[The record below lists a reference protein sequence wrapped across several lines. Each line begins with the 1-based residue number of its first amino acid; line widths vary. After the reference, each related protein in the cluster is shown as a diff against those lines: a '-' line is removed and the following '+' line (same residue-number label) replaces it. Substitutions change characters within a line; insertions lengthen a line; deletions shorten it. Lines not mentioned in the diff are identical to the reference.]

1 MSSLVQK
8 SATTVA
14 MTNMISQQIRTN
26 GVHSETILDLL
37 SEIPRA
43 AFVPLEYQSLAYSD
57 TELPIGHQQMMLS
70 PMLEAKIMQNLQL
83 THEDTVLE
91 IGTGSGY
98 MTALLAKQS
107 RFVYSVDKY
116 SEFTRNAAKKL
127 AQFAID
133 NVSLETG
140 QAAHG
145 WMAHAP
151 YDVIVVTGSL
161 PTLEQHFL
169 QQLKIGGRLFIVVGQ
184 APCQTALL
192 ITRVGEKQWQQTKL
206 FETVIPLL
214 EDYSPVERF
223 VF

>member
-8 SATTVA
+8 EAALVA
-14 MTNMISQQIRTN
+14 MTNMISQQIHTN
-26 GVHSETILDLL
+26 GVHSEAILALL

-43 AFVPLEYQSLAYSD
+43 SFVPLEYQSLAYSD
-57 TELPIGHQQMMLS
+57 TELPIGHQQTTLS
-70 PMLEAKIMQNLQL
+70 PMLEAKIMQLLQL
-83 THEDTVLE
+83 TQEDTVLE
-91 IGTGSGY
+91 IGTGCGY

-107 RFVYSVDKY
+107 HFVYSVDKY

-127 AQFAID
+127 AQFSIE
-133 NVSLETG
+133 NVLLETG

-145 WMAHAP
+145 WNAYAP

-161 PTLEQHFL
+161 PALEQHFL

-192 ITRVGEKQWQQTKL
+192 ITRVSEKHWQQKKL

-214 EDYSPVERF
+214 EDYNPVERF